1 MLTKCLIKGGV
12 GATTLFTNCL
22 MKVGIHFV
30 SGPSESS
37 LKELDNVT
45 GATVDRMDYRE
56 QTISVS
62 GCQRALNKL
71 GDTLQLIVQGNFGI
85 V

>member
-1 MLTKCLIKGGV
+1 
-12 GATTLFTNCL
+12 
-22 MKVGIHFV
+22 MKVGRADG
-30 SGPSESS
+30 GPIESN
-37 LKELDNVT
+37 LKELENVT

-71 GDTLQLIVQGNFGI
+71 VDTLKLTLQGNFGMFKELSSQCPEA
-85 V
+85 